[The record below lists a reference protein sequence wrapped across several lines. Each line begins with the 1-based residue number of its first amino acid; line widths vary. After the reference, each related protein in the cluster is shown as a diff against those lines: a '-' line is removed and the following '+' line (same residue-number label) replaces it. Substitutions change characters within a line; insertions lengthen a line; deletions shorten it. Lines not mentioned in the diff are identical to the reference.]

1 MKKALL
7 TLILAL
13 ATLASAWAGKPSQLI
28 RLARQY
34 KGVDG
39 FEMLFLGPMGTAL
52 LKGTVSL
59 SGNLDK
65 EDRAALKAFTDIRR
79 FTLIDFEDIPADKK
93 ASFTAKV
100 ERILKGMDL
109 ILEAKDDGEILR
121 IYGIDKGKRLK
132 DCILYSSDGTLLVT
146 SGSIGLEQLGQ
157 LMEVAE

>member
-1 MKKALL
+1 
-7 TLILAL
+7 
-13 ATLASAWAGKPSQLI
+13 
-28 RLARQY
+28 
-34 KGVDG
+34 
-39 FEMLFLGPMGTAL
+39 
-52 LKGTVSL
+52 L